1 MWPVRL
7 VPLAIPLVPSPLLVT
22 WSLCR
27 AAAFDGDTASQLVK
41 SHAASRATEGEA
53 DMEAMYLVFA
63 VAALCCL
70 GLLTPLLYAVLAA
83 GGLLA
88 RLLHAIMTL
97 IGRGA
102 R

>member
-1 MWPVRL
+1 
-7 VPLAIPLVPSPLLVT
+7 
-22 WSLCR
+22 
-27 AAAFDGDTASQLVK
+27 
-41 SHAASRATEGEA
+41 
-53 DMEAMYLVFA
+53 MEAMYLVFA

-88 RLLHAIMTL
+88 RLLYAIMTL
-97 IGRGA
+97 IGRGV